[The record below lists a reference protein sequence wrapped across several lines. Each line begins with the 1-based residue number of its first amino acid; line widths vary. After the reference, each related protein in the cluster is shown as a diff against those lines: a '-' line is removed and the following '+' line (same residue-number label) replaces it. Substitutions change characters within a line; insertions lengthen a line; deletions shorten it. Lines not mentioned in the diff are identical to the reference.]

1 MADQSA
7 WSKETDTDPESGT
20 VYSGNSIVRLS
31 VSSIINKRLECRT
44 GFRMT

>member
-7 WSKETDTDPESGT
+7 WSKETDTEPESST
-20 VYSGNSIVRLS
+20 VYSGNSIVRPS
-31 VSSIINKRLECRT
+31 VSSINKRLECRT